1 MRKIVLALLL
11 SAVATFVQADQQFIP
26 LDLAAEKIRDG
37 EIDVGK
43 KITMEFDGR
52 FHRIHTE
59 ALGMACTACHA
70 ATAYPADFL
79 SVSKDKFPRRGHP
92 GATPRS
98 LCIGCH
104 QQNSVGTPWYN
115 AVAK

>member
-1 MRKIVLALLL
+1 MRILILALLL
-11 SAVATFVQADQQFIP
+11 SAVATIVEADQKFIS
-26 LDLAAEKIRDG
+26 LDQMAEKIREG

-43 KITMEFDGR
+43 KITTEFDGR

-79 SVSKDKFPRRGHP
+79 SVSRDKFPRRGHP
-92 GATPRS
+92 GATPRA

-104 QQNSVGTPWYN
+104 QQNGIATPIYN